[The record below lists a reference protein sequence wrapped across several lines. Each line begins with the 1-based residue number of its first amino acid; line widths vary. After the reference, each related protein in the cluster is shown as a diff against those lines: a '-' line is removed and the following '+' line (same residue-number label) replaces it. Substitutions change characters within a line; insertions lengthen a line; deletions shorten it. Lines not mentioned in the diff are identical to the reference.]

1 MSISQDQEHLQKL
14 KEILTRVN
22 ERALKYNI
30 KLVQDFDSNYD
41 DTAEYPLPKSKL
53 QKKIVPQSENKT
65 KEGAPVI
72 NVEEALD
79 SLSDKEGDKN
89 KNNQIITQSQEAVN
103 IEADNKDE
111 VQQGNNNEMK
121 EGKNNEMKEGKNN
134 EMKEGKNNEIKQED
148 NVKDDPLDSILNG
161 EDPSGASPN
170 NEEQSP
176 ELLIDNPTTGYN
188 PLSVSDLIK
197 LSNTILS
204 TVGKI
209 QKIDILPPPTIEY
222 NPLSVSDL
230 IKLSN
235 TILSTVGKIQKID
248 ILPPPTIEYNPLS
261 VSDLIKLSNTILST
275 IGKIQKIDIPPPPTI
290 EYNPLSVNDLIKLS
304 NTILSTVG
312 KIQKI
317 DILTPITPITPITG
331 YNPISVNDL
340 IKLSNT
346 ILSTVE
352 KIQKI
357 DIHTNSPINN
367 PKNSPINNSKNSP
380 INNPK
385 NSPINNSK
393 NSIINT
399 ESYQNFITKLITDT
413 SLSMNK
419 YYPDIITISAPQE
432 DIEEEER
439 LIFKDDS
446 THFQGTQTMEPSPL
460 ETAPDIGYELT
471 EKPKETYSASI
482 QKSIDNT
489 YIPKIVLDN
498 PSPNLISKEFS
509 PNKQKTVA
517 KGGAYGSNIE
527 GCSSKDGRK
536 LSLLAQKK
544 PSMKTVVIE
553 ADKILKKIMK
563 QIPVNTPKY
572 GMDETS
578 KKRGGA
584 NKPIFHDAP
593 VLKKRAY
600 NASNDIN
607 QLFKDSNTKLI
618 FKKESPVKYDDD
630 IVDEKVT
637 PENQRKIELSE
648 VKINITEDTENKE
661 DYEKEYELS
670 LENTSPEKLQE
681 MLVNTTMT
689 DESKKALEKILGL
702 AKPQIMC
709 TDPMSCMS
717 YMSDSFAREIFRP
730 TIIIQ

>member
-121 EGKNNEMKEGKNN
+121 EGKNNE
-134 EMKEGKNNEIKQED
+134 IKQED

-176 ELLIDNPTTGYN
+176 ELLIDNPTTG
-188 PLSVSDLIK
+188 
-197 LSNTILS
+197 
-204 TVGKI
+204 
-209 QKIDILPPPTIEY
+209 
-222 NPLSVSDL
+222 
-230 IKLSN
+230 
-235 TILSTVGKIQKID
+235 
-248 ILPPPTIEYNPLS
+248 YNPLS

-357 DIHTNSPINN
+357 DIHT
-367 PKNSPINNSKNSP
+367 NSP

>member
-121 EGKNNEMKEGKNN
+121 EGKNNE
-134 EMKEGKNNEIKQED
+134 IKQED

-209 QKIDILPPPTIEY
+209 QKIDIL
-222 NPLSVSDL
+222 
-230 IKLSN
+230 
-235 TILSTVGKIQKID
+235 
-248 ILPPPTIEYNPLS
+248 
-261 VSDLIKLSNTILST
+261 
-275 IGKIQKIDIPPPPTI
+275 PPPTI

-367 PKNSPINNSKNSP
+367 PKNSPINNSKNS
-380 INNPK
+380 
-385 NSPINNSK
+385 
-393 NSIINT
+393 IINT
-399 ESYQNFITKLITDT
+399 ESYQNFIKKLITDT

>member
-121 EGKNNEMKEGKNN
+121 EGKNNE
-134 EMKEGKNNEIKQED
+134 IKQED

-176 ELLIDNPTTGYN
+176 ELLIDNPTTG
-188 PLSVSDLIK
+188 
-197 LSNTILS
+197 
-204 TVGKI
+204 
-209 QKIDILPPPTIEY
+209 Y

-357 DIHTNSPINN
+357 DIHT
-367 PKNSPINNSKNSP
+367 NSP